1 MIPFYKLLK
10 SHNFHI
16 DNLSLII
23 KSKNKFIYS
32 CNVKG
37 QKTILK
43 YFKGKY
49 QLEKFNNEKNFYIK
63 KDKFNIFKV
72 PKLIFETKNNQEAIL
87 LISKING
94 KKINYFKSLFIK
106 INLSS
111 KKTIKAEQYFNV
123 KKYGN
128 EINTLIK
135 KNYKKYN
142 IKISES
148 HGDLIHW
155 NIINFQ
161 KKLYTY
167 DFEFFSKERNIFFDF
182 FKLYFLPVI
191 HKMVKIK
198 IFNIKFFD
206 NIFIFIFFLFTKIK
220 KIEISFKDF
229 RAEYIFFLIE
239 LYTLIKNE
247 NKFNNESNNLYKDLE
262 KEIRIKLASE

>member
-1 MIPFYKLLK
+1 MIPLYKLLK
-10 SHNFHI
+10 THNFNI
-16 DNLSLII
+16 DNLSLIT

-32 CNVKG
+32 CNVEG

-49 QLEKFNNEKNFYIK
+49 QLEKFNNEKNFYIEK
-63 KDKFNIFKV
+63 NKFNIFKV
-72 PKLIFETKNNQEAIL
+72 PKLILEIKNNQEAIL

-106 INLSS
+106 INISS
-111 KKTIKAEQYFNV
+111 KKNINAEKYFNV
-123 KKYGN
+123 KKYGKK
-128 EINTLIK
+128 INNLIK
-135 KNYKKYN
+135 KNYKTYN

-155 NIINFQ
+155 NIINFK

-167 DFEFFSKERNIFFDF
+167 DFEFFSKERNIYFDF

-191 HKMVKIK
+191 HKKIK
-198 IFNIKFFD
+198 FNIFNIKFFN
-206 NIFIFIFFLFTKIK
+206 NIFIFIFFMFTKLK
-220 KIEISFKDF
+220 KIKISFKDF
-229 RAEYIFFLIE
+229 RAQYVFFLIE

-247 NKFNNESNNLYKDLE
+247 NKFNNVSNSLYKDLE
-262 KEIRIKLASE
+262 KNIRIKLASE